1 MTKYNLKI
9 VEELVA
15 ENFPDLTIHLL
26 LILTEQ
32 TELFV
37 QQTKYIQTQSYYHK
51 IVKNQDRSC

>member
-37 QQTKYIQTQSYYHK
+37 QQAK
-51 IVKNQDRSC
+51 